1 MIYLIIH
8 IVRENE
14 RIGDI
19 LKNYNIELD
28 DLKANN
34 LHITDFNHLSPGT
47 KLRIPNLN
55 QETIQILNEVEPL
68 VSNYYKPD
76 FNEEKIID
84 ESDLDISKNTSQPQ
98 KPRGF
103 NIFGPKG
110 FSNPFRGQI
119 YPHFIKNKKSD
130 K

>member
-28 DLKANN
+28 DLKVNN

-103 NIFGPKG
+103 NIFGSKG